1 MKIYIVTCITEEEYC
16 GAENVAV
23 FSNEADAKAYVD
35 ERQET
40 FVHWSDRLFERY
52 SIEEWEIV

>member
-23 FSNEADAKAYVD
+23 FDNEADAEAYVD

-40 FVHWSDRLFERY
+40 FKHWNGHLIERY
-52 SIEEWEIV
+52 SIEEWEIA